1 MIRFSNTTEVAAIRW
16 IPNYESTVYCFA
28 GGFKPTGSECCH
40 LEPRERA

>member
-28 GGFKPTGSECCH
+28 WAQTRGLRVLS
-40 LEPRERA
+40 A